1 MMTDSA
7 LSIVAI
13 LTQSPTLPLWV
24 YKVPGLVFA
33 FCFGACV
40 GSFLNV
46 VVYRLPAGVSII
58 TPPSRCPRCGWRL
71 TWRENFPILGWLWLR
86 GKCRKCRAP
95 ISAQYM
101 IVELMMALLFLALAW
116 LFYVVP
122 PATAW
127 WSEVA
132 GPWWYWNGVKTVPLF
147 IAVLVLAASLVGM
160 TMIDARTFTI
170 QIELPMAATLTGFVA
185 VLVQAIIQQSGSTMP
200 RTWQAWPMPLLGPG
214 GTWACFGGM
223 IGIVIAWWLL
233 RRGTLPRSF
242 SDYDQFVAGGSGAR
256 TTSEA
261 DDDAPESGVSTAEV
275 SSFELLFGLPVL
287 AGLLSV
293 GVVGLKGAGAVSVGV
308 MIAALVVRSL
318 RKGGMDMGVAPSG
331 EGVLADDYPHA
342 RREMK
347 WEVLFLLPCLLG
359 LLIGWAIG
367 VRVGGTTPFI
377 MQAMG
382 GAFAGYLVGGGV
394 VWGIRILGTLGFGRE
409 AMGMGDVH
417 LLAAVGAVLGWRD
430 AALAMFAA
438 AFIGLAW
445 AIIAALLQTFIR
457 GVRREAPFGPHL
469 AIGAAV
475 VFLLRPEINTR
486 LWPQIEQAWRNIV
499 G

>member
-7 LSIVAI
+7 VSIVAL
-13 LTQSPTLPLWV
+13 LTQEPMLPLWA

-58 TPPSRCPRCGWRL
+58 TPPSRCPHCGWQL

-86 GKCRKCRAP
+86 GRCRKCRTP

-116 LFYVVP
+116 LFYMVP

-127 WSEVA
+127 WGQVA
-132 GPWWYWNGVKTVPLF
+132 GPWWYWNGARTIPLF
-147 IAVLVLAASLVGM
+147 IAVLVLAASLIGM

-170 QIELPMAATLTGFVA
+170 QIELPMFATLTGFAA
-185 VLVQAIIQQSGSTMP
+185 VLLQAVIQQLGYTIP

-233 RRGTLPRSF
+233 RRGVLPRSF
-242 SDYDQFVAGGSGAR
+242 ADYEQFVAGDRGA
-256 TTSEA
+256 TTNGAAGGNVHE
-261 DDDAPESGVSTAEV
+261 PEVSTAEV

-287 AGLLSV
+287 AGLLAV
-293 GVVGLKGAGAVSVGV
+293 GVVGLIG
-308 MIAALVVRSL
+308 AALVSIATMVLVLLVRAL
-318 RKGGMDMGVAPSG
+318 RRGGVDMGVAPTG
-331 EGVLADDYPHA
+331 EGVLAPDYPHA

-347 WEVLFLLPCLLG
+347 WELLFLLPCVIG
-359 LLIGWAIG
+359 LLIGWLIG
-367 VRVGGTTPFI
+367 TRVGTTPFI

-382 GAFAGYLVGGGV
+382 GAFAGYLAGGGV

-430 AALAMFAA
+430 AVLAMFAA

-445 AIIAALLQTFIR
+445 AIIAALLQSVIQ

-475 VFLLRPEINTR
+475 VFLLRPEINSQ
-486 LWPQIEQAWRNIV
+486 LWPQIEQAWRNII